1 MEESDKMKKTLI
13 FLGLLIG
20 TMLNGQSDST
30 QTLLKDFKL
39 KVRGQFALHYET
51 SEVNQSALSSLG
63 AGAGLIFNKRVSIE
77 FYAMGSLTTPE
88 RIAWDGG
95 VNPNLESLTFF
106 EGGGKLSYIFK
117 PYRAIHVVV
126 SSKFGG
132 VHVEDNSTPATII
145 SDDAFVW
152 TPQVEA
158 ELNLTRAIKLSLG
171 IGYRF
176 TNRSNT
182 FYKNNE
188 TNSPIFSAALRF
200 GRFAK

>member
-1 MEESDKMKKTLI
+1 MKQTLI
-13 FLGLLIG
+13 FFCMLIG
-20 TMLNGQSDST
+20 PFMFGQSDT
-30 QTLLKDFKL
+30 TETLLKDFKL
-39 KVRGQFALHYET
+39 AVRGQFAIQYET
-51 SEVNQSALSSLG
+51 SNVNQSALSSIG
-63 AGAGLIFNKRVSIE
+63 FGAGLLFNKRVSTE
-77 FYAMGSLTTPE
+77 FYVIGSVTSPE
-88 RIAWDGG
+88 KIAWDGG

-117 PYRAIHVVV
+117 PYRTIHVVV

-176 TNRSNT
+176 TNRTNT

-188 TNSPIFSAALRF
+188 TNSPIFSAVLRF
-200 GRFAK
+200 GRFAR